1 MRSLKQDI
9 KDGLGKEEA
18 FDNVK
23 IRGGNLKKA
32 SRYLARLPDS
42 SNTDKYNLANN
53 VLIFL
58 YLAWEGFGLLFFD
71 FTKLELPVGLVVVF
85 FAIVLF
91 PHVIVTYLLLKKNAN
106 GYMFLSFLYCYSITR
121 MFDVYQEDPT
131 STLIC
136 AVIVVSLLIFVVTLK
151 GKLFPY
157 QNFFNTKKDDNGHYI
172 FKPELES

>member
-1 MRSLKQDI
+1 MRTLKQDI
-9 KDGLGKEEA
+9 KDGLTKEKA

-23 IRGGNLKKA
+23 VRGGNLKKA

-42 SNTDKYNLANN
+42 SYADKYNLANYL
-53 VLIFL
+53 LIFL
-58 YLAWEGFGLLFFD
+58 YLSWEGFGLLYFD
-71 FTKLELPVGLVVVF
+71 FTGLELPIGLIMLVI
-85 FAIVLF
+85 AIGLF

-106 GYMFLSFLYCYSITR
+106 GYIFLSFLYCYSIFK
-121 MFDVYQEDPT
+121 MFGVYHEDPM

-136 AVIVVSLLIFVVTLK
+136 AVIVVSFLILAVTLK

-157 QNFFNTKKDDNGHYI
+157 QNFFNTKKDDNGYFI